1 MKRVYILGLKNRE
14 HLSSLYQAMAKFK
27 IDSRNLISSLKEN
40 KPFIVDIDES
50 NYNAFIDDIKDFTEF
65 RVENIGN
72 IDKYTDI
79 NRWSVCS
86 ILILD
91 IFTIVAM
98 LETIFKNIYIQDFL
112 TNFVYNSTLVNIITI
127 SIKIFVGFIMLKGLI
142 EMLKTT
148 LWGYIFKVNFNG
160 DLRNLILTMF
170 VPIVGFYLINI
181 GIGGVYRSFG
191 MFLIIFFIVSI
202 LIGFENLNLTF
213 KRKSMDY

>member
-14 HLSSLYQAMAKFK
+14 HLSSLYQTMAKFK
-27 IDSRNLISSLKEN
+27 IDSKNLINSLKEN

-50 NYNAFIDDIKDFTEF
+50 NYYAFIDDIKDFTEF

-72 IDKYTDI
+72 I

-91 IFTIVAM
+91 IFTIVVI
-98 LETIFKNIYIQDFL
+98 LETIFKNIYIQDLL
-112 TNFVYNSTLVNIITI
+112 TNFVYNSTLVNIII
-127 SIKIFVGFIMLKGLI
+127 VSIKISAGFIMLKGLI

-160 DLRNLILTMF
+160 DFRNLILTMF

-181 GIGGVYRSFG
+181 GINGVYRSFG

-202 LIGFENLNLTF
+202 LVGFKNLNLTF
-213 KRKSMDY
+213 ERKSIDY